1 MKFLVFNVIV
11 LCSLGYLL
19 TSKPNENF
27 NQWFSNTK
35 DKITNLSKE
44 EVILSN
50 KIELFVFTLSRNNS
64 DENDNIKNNPDII
77 FNIGHL
83 RSYSNFLELDTD
95 TIIKKFKDEVSF
107 NFKEEKKNITPIVEN
122 NFFKIEKF
130 FAASIIMVV
139 FTSFYFLFVDQ
150 NDNEINF
157 ALIPDIPESLEPI
170 VEKANTFDNLS
181 QSSDIKKS
189 DLINN
194 SSAIAS
200 IEFDENVTTV
210 ATLKIL
216 NPTWLQLRDEEN
228 NIVLSKLMDKDE
240 EFSYELKLNYNIT
253 AGNAGNILVLIDDE
267 VRGKIGKYGDI
278 LDSFVLYKDF
288 TN

>member
-1 MKFLVFNVIV
+1 MNTVGKI
-11 LCSLGYLL
+11 LL
-19 TSKPNENF
+19 ITRNSK
-27 NQWFSNTK
+27 
-35 DKITNLSKE
+35 NLS
-44 EVILSN
+44 ISDIS
-50 KIELFVFTLSRNNS
+50 IELKISKSIIIDL
-64 DENDNIKNNPDII
+64 ENDNIKNNPDII

-95 TIIKKFKDEVSF
+95 TIIKKFKDQVSF
-107 NFKEEKKNITPIVEN
+107 NIKEEKKNITPIVEN

-130 FAASIIMVV
+130 FAASIILVV

-210 ATLKIL
+210 ATLKML
-216 NPTWLQLRDEEN
+216 NPTWIQLRDEEN
-228 NIVLSKLMDKDE
+228 NIILSKLMDKDE

>member
-1 MKFLVFNVIV
+1 MKTVGQILSIER
-11 LCSLGYLL
+11 
-19 TSKPNENF
+19 K
-27 NQWFSNTK
+27 TK
-35 DKITNLSKE
+35 NLS
-44 EVILSN
+44 ISDIS
-50 KIELFVFTLSRNNS
+50 IELKISKSIIIDL
-64 DENDNIKNNPDII
+64 ENDNIKNNPDII

-83 RSYSNFLELDTD
+83 RSYSNFLELDDD
-95 TIIKKFKDEVSF
+95 TIINKFKDQVSF
-107 NFKEEKKNITPIVEN
+107 NIKEEKKNITPIVEN

-130 FAASIIMVV
+130 FAASIILVV

-170 VEKANTFDNLS
+170 VEKANTYDDLS
-181 QSSDIKKS
+181 QSSDTKKS

-200 IEFDENVTTV
+200 IEFNENVSTV

>member
-1 MKFLVFNVIV
+1 MKTVGQILSIGRN
-11 LCSLGYLL
+11 
-19 TSKPNENF
+19 SK
-27 NQWFSNTK
+27 
-35 DKITNLSKE
+35 NLS
-44 EVILSN
+44 ISDIS
-50 KIELFVFTLSRNNS
+50 IELKISKSTITDL
-64 DENDNIKNNPDII
+64 ENDNIKNNPDII

-95 TIIKKFKDEVSF
+95 TIIKKFKDQVSF
-107 NFKEEKKNITPIVEN
+107 DIKEDKKNITPIVKN

-130 FAASIIMVV
+130 FAASLILII

-157 ALIPDIPESLEPI
+157 ALVPDIPESLEPI
-170 VEKANTFDNLS
+170 VEKAYVLENLS
-181 QSSDIKKS
+181 ESSEVKKNA
-189 DLINN
+189 LMNN
-194 SSAIAS
+194 SSAVAS
-200 IEFDENVTTV
+200 IEYDQDVTSI
-210 ATLKIL
+210 ATLKML
-216 NPTWLQLRDEEN
+216 NPTWLQLRDEAD
-228 NIVLSKLMDKDE
+228 NIILSKLMDKDE

>member
-1 MKFLVFNVIV
+1 MKTVGEILSIGRN
-11 LCSLGYLL
+11 
-19 TSKPNENF
+19 SK
-27 NQWFSNTK
+27 
-35 DKITNLSKE
+35 NLS
-44 EVILSN
+44 IN
-50 KIELFVFTLSRNNS
+50 DIAIELKISKSIIINL
-64 DENDNIKNNPDII
+64 ENDNIKNNPDII

-95 TIIKKFKDEVSF
+95 TIIKKFKDQVSF
-107 NFKEEKKNITPIVEN
+107 NSKEEKKNITPIVEN

-130 FAASIIMVV
+130 FAASLILII

-150 NDNEINF
+150 NDNEIKF

-181 QSSDIKKS
+181 QSSDINKS

-200 IEFDENVTTV
+200 IEFDDNLNTI

>member
-1 MKFLVFNVIV
+1 MKTVGQILSIER
-11 LCSLGYLL
+11 
-19 TSKPNENF
+19 K
-27 NQWFSNTK
+27 TK
-35 DKITNLSKE
+35 NLS
-44 EVILSN
+44 ISDIS
-50 KIELFVFTLSRNNS
+50 IELKISKSIIVDL
-64 DENDNIKNNPDII
+64 ENDNIKNNPDII

-83 RSYSNFLELDTD
+83 RSYSNFLELDAD
-95 TIIKKFKDEVSF
+95 TIINKFKDQVSF
-107 NFKEEKKNITPIVEN
+107 NIKEEKKNITPIIDN

-170 VEKANTFDNLS
+170 VEKANTYDDLS
-181 QSSDIKKS
+181 QSSDTKKS

-200 IEFDENVTTV
+200 IEFNENVSTV

-253 AGNAGNILVLIDDE
+253 AGNAGNILVLIDNE

-278 LDSFVLYKDF
+278 LDSFVLYTDF

>member
-1 MKFLVFNVIV
+1 MNTVGKI
-11 LCSLGYLL
+11 LL
-19 TSKPNENF
+19 ISRNSK
-27 NQWFSNTK
+27 
-35 DKITNLSKE
+35 NLSISDISTE
-44 EVILSN
+44 L
-50 KIELFVFTLSRNNS
+50 KISKNIIIDL
-64 DENDNIKNNPDII
+64 ENDNIKNDPDII

-83 RSYSNFLELDTD
+83 RSYLNFLELDTD
-95 TIIKKFKDEVSF
+95 TIIKKFKEKVSF
-107 NFKEEKKNITPIVEN
+107 NIKQEKKNITPIVEN
-122 NFFKIEKF
+122 NYFKIEKF

-170 VEKANTFDNLS
+170 VEKANTYNDLS
-181 QSSDIKKS
+181 QSSDTKKS

-200 IEFDENVTTV
+200 IEFNENVTTV
-210 ATLKIL
+210 ATLKML

-253 AGNAGNILVLIDDE
+253 AGNAGNILVLIDQD

-278 LDSFVLYKDF
+278 IDSFVLYKDF

>member
-1 MKFLVFNVIV
+1 METVGEI
-11 LCSLGYLL
+11 L
-19 TSKPNENF
+19 TIGRNSK
-27 NQWFSNTK
+27 K
-35 DKITNLSKE
+35 LS
-44 EVILSN
+44 IN
-50 KIELFVFTLSRNNS
+50 DIAIELNISKTIIIDL
-64 DENDNIKNNPDII
+64 ENDNIKNNSDII

-95 TIIKKFKDEVSF
+95 TIIEKFKNDLSI
-107 NFKEEKKNITPIVEN
+107 NLKEEKKNITPIVEN

-130 FAASIIMVV
+130 FAASIILII

-150 NDNEINF
+150 NDNEINY
-157 ALIPDIPESLEPI
+157 ALVPDIPESLEPI
-170 VEKANTFDNLS
+170 VEKAYTFDNS
-181 QSSDIKKS
+181 TQSSDIKKS

-200 IEFDENVTTV
+200 VEFDEKVTTV
-210 ATLKIL
+210 ATLKML
-216 NPTWLQLRDEEN
+216 NPTWLQLRDEAN
-228 NIVLSKLMDKDE
+228 NIILSKLMDKDE

-253 AGNAGNILVLIDDE
+253 AGNAGNILVLIDGD

-278 LDSFVLYKDF
+278 IDSFVLYKDF

>member
-1 MKFLVFNVIV
+1 
-11 LCSLGYLL
+11 
-19 TSKPNENF
+19 
-27 NQWFSNTK
+27 
-35 DKITNLSKE
+35 
-44 EVILSN
+44 
-50 KIELFVFTLSRNNS
+50 
-64 DENDNIKNNPDII
+64 
-77 FNIGHL
+77 
-83 RSYSNFLELDTD
+83 
-95 TIIKKFKDEVSF
+95 
-107 NFKEEKKNITPIVEN
+107 
-122 NFFKIEKF
+122 
-130 FAASIIMVV
+130 MVV
-139 FTSFYFLFVDQ
+139 FTSFYFLFIDQ

-181 QSSDIKKS
+181 QSSDINKS

-210 ATLKIL
+210 ATLKML

-240 EFSYELKLNYNIT
+240 EFSYALKLNYNIT
-253 AGNAGNILVLIDDE
+253 AGNAGNILVLIDQD

-278 LDSFVLYKDF
+278 LDSFILYKDF

>member
-1 MKFLVFNVIV
+1 MKTVGQILSIERN
-11 LCSLGYLL
+11 
-19 TSKPNENF
+19 SK
-27 NQWFSNTK
+27 
-35 DKITNLSKE
+35 NLS
-44 EVILSN
+44 ISDIS
-50 KIELFVFTLSRNNS
+50 IELKISKSIIIDL
-64 DENDNIKNNPDII
+64 ENDNIKNNPDII

-107 NFKEEKKNITPIVEN
+107 NIKEEKKNITPIVEN

-170 VEKANTFDNLS
+170 VEKANTFDNIS
-181 QSSDIKKS
+181 PSTDIKKS
-189 DLINN
+189 DLVNN
-194 SSAIAS
+194 SSVIAS
-200 IEFDENVTTV
+200 IEIDEDVTTV

>member
-1 MKFLVFNVIV
+1 MKTVGQILSIERN
-11 LCSLGYLL
+11 
-19 TSKPNENF
+19 SK
-27 NQWFSNTK
+27 
-35 DKITNLSKE
+35 NLS
-44 EVILSN
+44 ISDIA
-50 KIELFVFTLSRNNS
+50 IELKISKSIIIDL
-64 DENDNIKNNPDII
+64 ENDNIKNNPDII

-83 RSYSNFLELDTD
+83 RSYSNFLELDAD
-95 TIIKKFKDEVSF
+95 TIINKFKDQVSF
-107 NFKEEKKNITPIVEN
+107 NIKEEKKNITPIIEN

-150 NDNEINF
+150 NNNEINF

-170 VEKANTFDNLS
+170 VEKAYTFDNLS
-181 QSSDIKKS
+181 QNSDIKKS

-200 IEFDENVTTV
+200 IEFDESLTTV

>member
-1 MKFLVFNVIV
+1 MKTVGQILSIER
-11 LCSLGYLL
+11 
-19 TSKPNENF
+19 K
-27 NQWFSNTK
+27 TK
-35 DKITNLSKE
+35 NLS
-44 EVILSN
+44 ISDIS
-50 KIELFVFTLSRNNS
+50 IELKISKSIIVDL
-64 DENDNIKNNPDII
+64 ENDNIKNNPDII

-83 RSYSNFLELDTD
+83 RSYSNFLELDAD
-95 TIIKKFKDEVSF
+95 TIINKFKDQVSF
-107 NFKEEKKNITPIVEN
+107 NIKEEKKNITPIIDN

-170 VEKANTFDNLS
+170 VEKANTYDDLS
-181 QSSDIKKS
+181 QSSDTKKS

-200 IEFDENVTTV
+200 IEFNENVSTV
-210 ATLKIL
+210 ATLKML

-253 AGNAGNILVLIDDE
+253 AGNAGNILVLIDNE

-278 LDSFVLYKDF
+278 LDSFVLYTDF

>member
-1 MKFLVFNVIV
+1 METVGQI
-11 LCSLGYLL
+11 LL
-19 TSKPNENF
+19 IARNSK
-27 NQWFSNTK
+27 
-35 DKITNLSKE
+35 NLS
-44 EVILSN
+44 IIDIS
-50 KIELFVFTLSRNNS
+50 IELKISKSIITDL
-64 DENDNIKNNPDII
+64 ENDNIKNNPDII

-95 TIIKKFKDEVSF
+95 TIIQKFKDQVSF
-107 NFKEEKKNITPIVEN
+107 NSKEEKKNITPIVEN

-130 FAASIIMVV
+130 FAASLILII

-200 IEFDENVTTV
+200 IEFDENLTTV
-210 ATLKIL
+210 ATLKML

>member
-1 MKFLVFNVIV
+1 MKTVGQI
-11 LCSLGYLL
+11 LL
-19 TSKPNENF
+19 TARNSK
-27 NQWFSNTK
+27 K
-35 DKITNLSKE
+35 LS
-44 EVILSN
+44 ISDIA
-50 KIELFVFTLSRNNS
+50 IELKISKSIIIDL
-64 DENDNIKNNPDII
+64 ENDNIKNNPDII

-83 RSYSNFLELDTD
+83 RSYSNFLDLDTD

-107 NFKEEKKNITPIVEN
+107 NIKEEKKNITPIVEN

-130 FAASIIMVV
+130 FAASIILII

-170 VEKANTFDNLS
+170 VEKAYTFDNLS
-181 QSSDIKKS
+181 QNSDIKKS

-210 ATLKIL
+210 ATLKML
-216 NPTWLQLRDEEN
+216 NPTWVQLRDEEN
-228 NIVLSKLMDKDE
+228 KIVLSKLMDKDE

>member
-1 MKFLVFNVIV
+1 MKTVGQILSIERN
-11 LCSLGYLL
+11 
-19 TSKPNENF
+19 SK
-27 NQWFSNTK
+27 
-35 DKITNLSKE
+35 NLS
-44 EVILSN
+44 ISDIS
-50 KIELFVFTLSRNNS
+50 IELKISKSIIFDL
-64 DENDNIKNNPDII
+64 ENDNIKNNPDII

-83 RSYSNFLELDTD
+83 RSYSNFLELDSD
-95 TIIKKFKDEVSF
+95 TIIEKFKDQVSY
-107 NFKEEKKNITPIVEN
+107 NINEEKKNITPIVES

-130 FAASIIMVV
+130 FAASIIMIV

-157 ALIPDIPESLEPI
+157 ALIPDIPESSEPI
-170 VEKANTFDNLS
+170 VEKAHTFDDLS

-200 IEFDENVTTV
+200 IEFDENVTTI
-210 ATLKIL
+210 ATLKML
-216 NPTWLQLRDEEN
+216 NPTWLQLRDEDN

-240 EFSYELKLNYNIT
+240 EFSYELKSNYNIT

>member
-1 MKFLVFNVIV
+1 MKTVGQILSIGRN
-11 LCSLGYLL
+11 Y
-19 TSKPNENF
+19 K
-27 NQWFSNTK
+27 
-35 DKITNLSKE
+35 NLS
-44 EVILSN
+44 IN
-50 KIELFVFTLSRNNS
+50 DIAIELKISKRIIIDL
-64 DENDNIKNNPDII
+64 ENDNIKNNPDII

-95 TIIKKFKDEVSF
+95 TIIEKFKDEVSF
-107 NFKEEKKNITPIVEN
+107 NINEEKKNITPIVEN

-130 FAASIIMVV
+130 FAASIILVI

-181 QSSDIKKS
+181 QSADIKKN

-200 IEFDENVTTV
+200 IEFEKNVTTV
-210 ATLKIL
+210 ATLKML

>member
-1 MKFLVFNVIV
+1 METVGQI
-11 LCSLGYLL
+11 L
-19 TSKPNENF
+19 TSERNF
-27 NQWFSNTK
+27 K
-35 DKITNLSKE
+35 NLS
-44 EVILSN
+44 IN
-50 KIELFVFTLSRNNS
+50 DITAELNISKNIIIDL
-64 DENDNIKNNPDII
+64 ENDNIKNNPDII

-95 TIIKKFKDEVSF
+95 TIVQKFKDQVSF
-107 NFKEEKKNITPIVEN
+107 NSKEEKKNITPIVEN

-130 FAASIIMVV
+130 FAASLILII

-181 QSSDIKKS
+181 QSSDINKS

-210 ATLKIL
+210 ATLKML

>member
-1 MKFLVFNVIV
+1 MKTV
-11 LCSLGYLL
+11 G
-19 TSKPNENF
+19 
-27 NQWFSNTK
+27 Q
-35 DKITNLSKE
+35 
-44 EVILSN
+44 ILSN
-50 KIELFVFTLSRNNS
+50 ERKTKNLSISDISIELKISKSIIVDL
-64 DENDNIKNNPDII
+64 ENDNIKNNPDII

-83 RSYSNFLELDTD
+83 RSYSNFLELDAD
-95 TIIKKFKDEVSF
+95 TIINKFKDQVSF
-107 NFKEEKKNITPIVEN
+107 NIKEEKKNITPIIDN

-170 VEKANTFDNLS
+170 VEKANTYDDLS
-181 QSSDIKKS
+181 QSSDTKKS

-200 IEFDENVTTV
+200 IEFNENVSTV

-253 AGNAGNILVLIDDE
+253 AGNAGNILVLIDNE

-278 LDSFVLYKDF
+278 LDSFVLYTDF

>member
-1 MKFLVFNVIV
+1 MKTVGQI
-11 LCSLGYLL
+11 LL
-19 TSKPNENF
+19 TARNSK
-27 NQWFSNTK
+27 
-35 DKITNLSKE
+35 NLS
-44 EVILSN
+44 ISDIA
-50 KIELFVFTLSRNNS
+50 IELKISKSIIIDL
-64 DENDNIKNNPDII
+64 ENDNIKNDSDII

-83 RSYSNFLELDTD
+83 RSYSNYLELDAD
-95 TIIKKFKDEVSF
+95 TLIKKFKDQVSF
-107 NFKEEKKNITPIVEN
+107 NINEEKKNISPIVEN

-130 FAASIIMVV
+130 FAASIILII
-139 FTSFYFLFVDQ
+139 FTSFYFLFINQD
-150 NDNEINF
+150 DNEINF
-157 ALIPDIPESLEPI
+157 ALVPDIPESLEPV

-181 QSSDIKKS
+181 KNSDIKKS
-189 DLINN
+189 NFMNN

-200 IEFDENVTTV
+200 IEFEKNVTTV
-210 ATLKIL
+210 ATLKML

-240 EFSYELKLNYNIT
+240 EFSYDLKLNYNIT

>member
-1 MKFLVFNVIV
+1 MLHSID
-11 LCSLGYLL
+11 L
-19 TSKPNENF
+19 
-27 NQWFSNTK
+27 
-35 DKITNLSKE
+35 
-44 EVILSN
+44 
-50 KIELFVFTLSRNNS
+50 
-64 DENDNIKNNPDII
+64 ENDNIKNNSDII

-95 TIIKKFKDEVSF
+95 TIVQKFKDQVSF
-107 NFKEEKKNITPIVEN
+107 NSKEEKKNITPIVEN

-130 FAASIIMVV
+130 LAASLILII

-200 IEFDENVTTV
+200 IEFDENLTTV
-210 ATLKIL
+210 ATLKML

>member
-1 MKFLVFNVIV
+1 MKTVGQILSIGRN
-11 LCSLGYLL
+11 
-19 TSKPNENF
+19 SK
-27 NQWFSNTK
+27 
-35 DKITNLSKE
+35 NLS
-44 EVILSN
+44 ISDIS
-50 KIELFVFTLSRNNS
+50 IELKISKSIIIDL
-64 DENDNIKNNPDII
+64 ENDNIKNNPDII

-95 TIIKKFKDEVSF
+95 TIIKKFKNEVSF
-107 NFKEEKKNITPIVEN
+107 NIKEEKKNITPIVEN

-130 FAASIIMVV
+130 FAASIILII
-139 FTSFYFLFVDQ
+139 FTSFYFLFIDQ

-157 ALIPDIPESLEPI
+157 ALVPDIPESLEPI
-170 VEKANTFDNLS
+170 VEKANTFNNLS
-181 QSSDIKKS
+181 QSNDIKKS

-200 IEFDENVTTV
+200 IEFDEDVNTV
-210 ATLKIL
+210 ATLKML

-253 AGNAGNILVLIDDE
+253 AGNAGNILVLIDGE